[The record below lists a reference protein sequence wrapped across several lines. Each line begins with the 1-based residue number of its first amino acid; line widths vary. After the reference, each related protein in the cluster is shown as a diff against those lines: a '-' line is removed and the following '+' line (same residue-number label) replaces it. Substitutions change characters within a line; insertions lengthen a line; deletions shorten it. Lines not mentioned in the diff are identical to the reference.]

1 MGNMFD
7 SAGGGGMGASGGM
20 QMARDR
26 NQGTDKYTYIG
37 EDNQTQPLLD
47 MGFSVSDWLN
57 QLRAQNNALFGGV
70 GYGGS
75 YGKSGQKKPS
85 TAGAGTKLPSSS
97 GGIYGGNSG
106 VAGPKAAQ
114 GGGGMNNARMAN
126 PGGGPNPYNPHISA
140 NPALGVDH
148 GGDYAGDAP
157 GADQPMD
164 WYNGD
169 GPGGGDTGGQT
180 NGLDK
185 GKHFNYL
192 NDPNDGYFQRYPD
205 ILNDGD
211 NARPSS
217 VKPQGSSTDPWSSP
231 LGDSQDAPTG
241 GLFGGY
247 AGFGDPTDYEERI
260 GAGWLDQYGNPINEY
275 DQGAADTFGTMR
287 LGGLTGNESETRGLL
302 GGLAS
307 NTEQGPLS
315 DLAHG
320 LRNENEMETRAGYRK
335 QALGADDATDF
346 ELADRGLYGDFLSGL
361 GGADGSAFGGFGGL
375 GGGSGSAVSGPAGG
389 IGAGSAFGGAKSAY
403 EDMISKGGFDAATQ
417 NAIQQEGMRTARG
430 IFDNNA
436 SEMLRKRAMGG
447 GQAGLYGALAR
458 QTADRATALGG
469 QARQNTIDFA
479 KEKERQ
485 KEVGAGGLGNLA
497 GIESSSAQA
506 DASRALQAQSLASQN
521 ARDAAQLRLAG
532 ISGLNAWDQQAR
544 DRQKFGLTGMNQ
556 EDEAA
561 RSQQLSAL
569 GQQGQQRMGALG
581 LMNQQDDRASGRMGT
596 GAAGLAGM
604 GQQLYGRKNA
614 ALEGAGGYADSQ
626 RKNRQ
631 FGLQGQQQLY
641 GQGQQNFISGLG
653 TLLDIFRNPR
663 EKYHMGADTSGSGGF
678 KI

>member
-1 MGNMFD
+1 MGSLAD
-7 SAGGGGMGASGGM
+7 SASGGM

-47 MGFSVSDWLN
+47 MGFSVNDWLN

-75 YGKSGQKKPS
+75 YGKAGKNKPS
-85 TAGAGTKLPSSS
+85 TAGAGTKLPSA
-97 GGIYGGNSG
+97 GGIYGSNTGF
-106 VAGPKAAQ
+106 AGPKAAQ

-126 PGGGPNPYNPHISA
+126 PGGGPNPYNPQIAA

-157 GADQPMD
+157 GAGDQPVD
-164 WYNGD
+164 WYNE
-169 GPGGGDTGGQT
+169 GGDMGGQ
-180 NGLDK
+180 NGGPNGINL
-185 GKHFNYL
+185 GQHFNYL
-192 NDPNDGYFQRYPD
+192 PENDPNDGYFQRYPE
-205 ILNDGD
+205 ILNDAD

-247 AGFGDPTDYEERI
+247 SEFGDPTDYEERI
-260 GAGWLDQYGNPINEY
+260 GAGWLDEYGNPTNEY
-275 DQGAADTFGTMR
+275 DAGAADTFGTMR

-307 NTEQGPLS
+307 NTEQGPLN
-315 DLAHG
+315 DLANG
-320 LRNENEMETRAGYRK
+320 IRNENEIETRGGFRK
-335 QALGADDATDF
+335 QALGAEDATDF

-361 GGADGSAFGGFGGL
+361 GGADGSGFSGFGGL
-375 GGGSGSAVSGPAGG
+375 GGGSGSATSGPAGG
-389 IGAGSAFGGAKSAY
+389 IGAGSAFGGAKAAF
-403 EDMISKGGFDAATQ
+403 EAALAGKGFDDATK

-436 SEMLRKRAMGG
+436 SEMMRQRAMGG

-458 QTADRATALGG
+458 QTADRASALGG

-479 KEKERQ
+479 KEAQRQ
-485 KEVGAGGLGNLA
+485 KEFGASGLANIA

-544 DRQKFGLTGMNQ
+544 DRQKFGLSGMNSQ
-556 EDEAA
+556 DEAA
-561 RSQQLSAL
+561 RQQQLSAL
-569 GQQGQQRMGALG
+569 GQQGTQRMGALG

-614 ALEGAGGYADSQ
+614 ALEGATGYADAQ

-631 FGLQGQQQLY
+631 YRLAGQQQLY
-641 GQGQQNFISGLG
+641 GQGQQNFLSGLG
-653 TLLDIFRNPR
+653 TLLDIFKNPR

-678 KI
+678 NI

>member
-1 MGNMFD
+1 MG
-7 SAGGGGMGASGGM
+7 SSGVSGGM

-47 MGFSVSDWLN
+47 MGFSVNDWLN

-75 YGKSGQKKPS
+75 YGKAGQNRPN
-85 TAGAGTKLPSSS
+85 TVGAGTKLPSSS
-97 GGIYGGNSG
+97 GGIYGSNTGF
-106 VAGPKAAQ
+106 AGPKAAQ
-114 GGGGMNNARMAN
+114 GGGGMNNARM
-126 PGGGPNPYNPHISA
+126 
-140 NPALGVDH
+140 
-148 GGDYAGDAP
+148 
-157 GADQPMD
+157 Q
-164 WYNGD
+164 
-169 GPGGGDTGGQT
+169 GPGGGNQG
-180 NGLDK
+180 GLDNMD
-185 GKHFNYL
+185 GTVPGAGDPSDPQNGAPNGINLGQHFNYL
-192 NDPNDGYFQRYPD
+192 PENDPNDGYFPRYPE
-205 ILNDGD
+205 ILNDSD

-231 LGDSQDAPTG
+231 LGDSQGAPTG

-247 AGFGDPTDYEERI
+247 DEFGNPTDYEENI

-275 DQGAADTFGTMR
+275 DDQAADTFG
-287 LGGLTGNESETRGLL
+287 LLSGGGLTGNESETRGLL

-307 NTEQGPLS
+307 NTEDGPLS
-315 DLAHG
+315 DLANG

-361 GGADGSAFGGFGGL
+361 GGADGSAFAGFGGL

-436 SEMLRKRAMGG
+436 SEMMRRRAMGG

-458 QTADRATALGG
+458 QTADRASTLGG

-485 KEVGAGGLGNLA
+485 REVGAGGLGNLA

-532 ISGLNAWDQQAR
+532 ISGLNSWDQAAR
-544 DRQKFGLTGMNQ
+544 DRQRFGLTGMNTQ
-556 EDEAA
+556 DEAA

-614 ALEGAGGYADSQ
+614 ALEGAGGYADAQ

-641 GQGQQNFISGLG
+641 GQGQQNFLSGLG
-653 TLLDIFRNPR
+653 TLLDIFKNPR
-663 EKYHMGADTSGSGGF
+663 EKYHMGADTSGSGGVS
-678 KI
+678 I

>member
-1 MGNMFD
+1 MG
-7 SAGGGGMGASGGM
+7 SSGVSGGM

-47 MGFSVSDWLN
+47 MGFSVNDWLN
-57 QLRAQNNALFGGV
+57 QLRAQNNALFGGI

-75 YGKSGQKKPS
+75 YGKAGQNRPN
-85 TAGAGTKLPSSS
+85 TAGAGTKLPSA
-97 GGIYGGNSG
+97 GGIYGSNTGF
-106 VAGPKAAQ
+106 AGPKAAQ
-114 GGGGMNNARMAN
+114 GGGGMNNARM
-126 PGGGPNPYNPHISA
+126 
-140 NPALGVDH
+140 
-148 GGDYAGDAP
+148 
-157 GADQPMD
+157 M
-164 WYNGD
+164 
-169 GPGGGDTGGQT
+169 GPGGGRPGGIDNMDGT
-180 NGLDK
+180 NPGAGDPSDPQNAAPNGINL
-185 GKHFNYL
+185 GQHFNYL
-192 NDPNDGYFQRYPD
+192 PENDPNDGYFPRYPE
-205 ILNDGD
+205 ILNDAD

-247 AGFGDPTDYEERI
+247 SEFGDPTDYEERI
-260 GAGWLDQYGNPINEY
+260 GAGWLDEYGNPTNEY
-275 DQGAADTFGTMR
+275 DAGAADTFGTMR
-287 LGGLTGNESETRGLL
+287 LGGLTGNEAETRGLL

-307 NTEQGPLS
+307 NTEQGPLN
-315 DLAHG
+315 DLANG
-320 LRNENEMETRAGYRK
+320 IRNENEIETRGGFRK

-361 GGADGSAFGGFGGL
+361 GGADGAGFAGFGGL

-389 IGAGSAFGGAKSAY
+389 IGAGSAFGGAKAAF
-403 EDMISKGGFDAATQ
+403 EAALAGKGFDDATK

-436 SEMLRKRAMGG
+436 SEMMRQRAMGG

-458 QTADRATALGG
+458 QTADRASALGG

-479 KEKERQ
+479 KEAQRQ
-485 KEVGAGGLGNLA
+485 KEFGASGLANIA
-497 GIESSSAQA
+497 GIESSAAQA

-532 ISGLNAWDQQAR
+532 ISSLNAWDQAAR
-544 DRQKFGLTGMNQ
+544 DRQKFGLSGMNSQ
-556 EDEAA
+556 DEAA
-561 RSQQLSAL
+561 RQQQLSAL
-569 GQQGQQRMGALG
+569 GQQGTQRMGALG

-614 ALEGAGGYADSQ
+614 ALEGATGYADAQ

-631 FGLQGQQQLY
+631 FGLAGQQQLY
-641 GQGQQNFISGLG
+641 GQGQQNFLSGLG
-653 TLLDIFRNPR
+653 TLLDIFKNPR
-663 EKYHMGADTSGSGGF
+663 EKYHMGADTSGSGGVS
-678 KI
+678 I